1 MKSGET
7 PSKVI
12 LLLCVMTFLTFPAQA
27 LAKDGWYMGMDLG
40 FTMAPEM
47 DVAGRDN
54 DVGTLCDKFINPDAF
69 NPKAST
75 SNPDPL
81 DCTRDGSEGDT
92 WMNPVDGGTGI
103 LAGFSLGYRLGAFR
117 GEGEYFYRTTTYDSR
132 SNTRGLA
139 PSIQRKVGEELEI
152 LDGGVDD
159 VLSHNFFANLYYDF
173 NTNSRFTPYVGVG
186 VGVAQVSLDYFSRW
200 KRHTD
205 PEKITTFNRND
216 ASTMC
221 EPGETRQML
230 CQTLAG
236 TTTIAD
242 RKLTDTLF
250 GYQLLAGMDYQISD
264 PVSIGLK
271 FRWADFGEF
280 EGGAEWDQLRSH
292 DSHNGDDVRVRYKV
306 MTDDI
311 QFWGVSLNMK
321 YAFDQN
327 VLSSS
332 QAGVGTGLSGVAD
345 SSRTGSAKD
354 GWYMGMDLGF
364 AKAPDLKVDGGDNDV
379 ATTCDEFFV
388 GGYDNNKIPREPK
401 DCNPSSPSSFLNE
414 VDGGTGILAGAAL
427 GYRLGDFRI
436 EGEYFYRTTTHDGR
450 SNTQGLDDITERK
463 RGQELEILDGG
474 VDDVLSHNFFANLY
488 YDFNTDSRFTPY
500 VGAGVGVAQVSM
512 DFFSRWQRN
521 GDPSKIETFN
531 NTEKRTFMLSP
542 NERERLHRR
551 VAGTTTIADR
561 KLTDTL
567 FGYQILAGVDYRVSD
582 PVSIGLK
589 FRWADFGEFKDEAE
603 WDQLRSHDS
612 AREPGGTRVR
622 YFVMTDDIQFWG
634 LSLNMKYAF

>member
-1 MKSGET
+1 MKSSEVFC
-7 PSKVI
+7 KVI
-12 LLLCVMTFLTFPAQA
+12 LLLCVMTLLMFPAQA

-54 DVGTLCDKFINPDAF
+54 DVATMCDRIIDMN
-69 NPKAST
+69 AS
-75 SNPDPL
+75 
-81 DCTRDGSEGDT
+81 CTRTGNEGDS

-117 GEGEYFYRTTTYDSR
+117 GEGEYFYRTATHDSR
-132 SNTRGLA
+132 SLTQVTDENLR
-139 PSIQRKVGEELEI
+139 RKFIDELDNV
-152 LDGGVDD
+152 DGGVDD

-173 NTNSRFTPYVGVG
+173 NMNSRFTPYIGVG
-186 VGVAQVSLDYFSRW
+186 VGVAQVSMDYFKRW
-200 KRHTD
+200 QRSPD
-205 PEKITTFNRND
+205 PRCISTFPDGGTGCNAMNAADPRNEK
-216 ASTMC
+216 
-221 EPGETRQML
+221 
-230 CQTLAG
+230 LAG

-264 PVSIGLK
+264 PLSIGLK

-292 DSHNGDDVRVRYKV
+292 DSHNGDGVRVRYKV

-311 QFWGVSLNMK
+311 QFWGLSLNMK

-332 QAGVGTGLSGVAD
+332 QAGVGAGLSNVAD
-345 SSRTGSAKD
+345 SSRTGSAKN

-388 GGYDNNKIPREPK
+388 GDFSQDQIPRPSA
-401 DCNPSSPSSFLNE
+401 DCNPSSPSSFWNE
-414 VDGGTGILAGAAL
+414 VDAGTGILAGAAL

-450 SNTQGLDDITERK
+450 SNTQGLDPITERK

-488 YDFNTDSRFTPY
+488 YDFHSNSRFTPY
-500 VGAGVGVAQVSM
+500 IGVGVGVAQVSM

-521 GDPSKIETFN
+521 GDPNKIETFKSF
-531 NTEKRTFMLSP
+531 NTLTSNQKDALHG
-542 NERERLHRR
+542 RL
-551 VAGTTTIADR
+551 AGTTTIADR

-567 FGYQILAGVDYRVSD
+567 FGYQALAGVDYRVSD

-612 AREPGGTRVR
+612 ARAPGGTRVR
-622 YFVMTDDIQFWG
+622 YFAMTDDIQFWG

>member
-1 MKSGET
+1 MKDGERY
-7 PSKVI
+7 KVKI
-12 LLLCVMTFLTFPAQA
+12 LLCVMTFVMFPVHAW
-27 LAKDGWYMGMDLG
+27 AKDGWYMGMDLG

-54 DVGTLCDKFINPDAF
+54 DVKTTCDRIIDMN
-69 NPKAST
+69 AS
-75 SNPDPL
+75 
-81 DCTRDGSEGDT
+81 CTRTGSEGDS

-117 GEGEYFYRTTTYDSR
+117 GEGEYFYRTATHDSR
-132 SNTRGLA
+132 SPTQVTDENLR
-139 PSIQRKVGEELEI
+139 RKFIDELENV
-152 LDGGVDD
+152 DGGVDD

-173 NTNSRFTPYVGVG
+173 NMNSRFTPYIGVG
-186 VGVAQVSLDYFSRW
+186 VGVAQVSMDYFKRW
-200 KRHTD
+200 QRSPD
-205 PEKITTFNRND
+205 PRCISTFPDGGSGCNATNAGDQRN
-216 ASTMC
+216 
-221 EPGETRQML
+221 QK
-230 CQTLAG
+230 LAG

-250 GYQLLAGMDYQISD
+250 GYQLLAGMDYQVSD
-264 PVSIGLK
+264 PVSIGVK

-332 QAGVGTGLSGVAD
+332 QAGVGAGLSSVAD

-364 AKAPDLKVDGGDNDV
+364 AKAPDLKADGGDNDV

-388 GGYDNNKIPREPK
+388 PAAGCGPQAL
-401 DCNPSSPSSFLNE
+401 SAFSNE

-427 GYRLGDFRI
+427 GYRLGNFRI
-436 EGEYFYRTTTHDGR
+436 EGEYFYRTTTYDGR
-450 SNTQGLDDITERK
+450 SDTRIPATDTTTTDKSE
-463 RGQELEILDGG
+463 QELEIADGG

-488 YDFNTDSRFTPY
+488 YDFNSDSRFTPY
-500 VGAGVGVAQVSM
+500 VGVGVGVAQVSM
-512 DFFSRWQRN
+512 DFFSRWKRN
-521 GDPSKIETFN
+521 DDPSYITTFN
-531 NTEKRTFMLSP
+531 RNLDNKRCEEAQMSLC
-542 NERERLHRR
+542 RKL
-551 VAGTTTIADR
+551 AGTTTIADK

-567 FGYQILAGVDYRVSD
+567 FGYQALAGVDYQVSD

-612 AREPGGTRVR
+612 ARAPGGTRVR